1 MKKGYIYFTF
11 IIFFLFNINLM
22 GQIGQVRYYPNDPY
36 FKYQT
41 YLHNEYN
48 NMEDI
53 GYLSYYNYFM
63 EHKKEILDKYKA
75 INGSLPVLAILDGD
89 YDPFDKD
96 LENRIWR
103 NPGEEYEK
111 AYNGKDDDG
120 DGWVDDYS
128 IMNFI
133 DKKVYPVRGGRSGI
147 NQTIGSTLYGTK
159 YPPTALF
166 LSSPEYH
173 GHYMALLA
181 GAEQDNG
188 IGWHGILPAE
198 VKILP
203 LTVYHKSTSCGDTAY
218 NIASRDAL
226 DYVQDMKA
234 KGLINIVAINMSFG
248 CSEEYAFKPDRWL
261 GFDITFGKGAYEAE
275 LKQLNDNGIAYVV
288 AAGNDSHDI
297 DLEPNY
303 PTYPASFNQPN
314 GIVVAAAA
322 SYNAIRALYP
332 NIGTNIG
339 KNTVDIFTIAEKS
352 PDLFQYNYKT
362 TKGFYLTI
370 QDDVNSTSSATAITS
385 AIYTVASLL
394 YPECNHL
401 QVKQMLLD
409 SYMDKDNLYGL
420 TKAFYGMQHDG
431 ITRLSGEGR
440 NGLGNL
446 IGLITKDTD
455 AGEKDY
461 HLNVELR
468 KKICGR

>member
-1 MKKGYIYFTF
+1 MKNLNFVF
-11 IIFFLFNINLM
+11 ALLIILIVSFDVS
-22 GQIGQVRYYPNDPY
+22 GQIDQIRYYPNDPY

-41 YLHNEYN
+41 YLHNEKN

-53 GYLSYYNYFM
+53 GYLPFYNYFS
-63 EHKKEILDKYKA
+63 EHKVEIINKYKA
-75 INGSLPVLAILDGD
+75 IRGALPVLAIIDAD
-89 YDPFDKD
+89 YDSFDRD
-96 LENRIWR
+96 LEHMMWK

-120 DGWVDDYS
+120 DGWVDDYG

-133 DKKVYPVRGGRSGI
+133 DKRVYPVRGGRNSS
-147 NQTIGSTLYGTK
+147 TEALGSRLYGTE
-159 YPPTALF
+159 YPPEDLF
-166 LSSPEYH
+166 LSNPNFH

-181 GAEQDNG
+181 GAEQDNN
-188 IGWHGILPAE
+188 IGWHGILPNE
-198 VKILP
+198 LKLLL
-203 LTVYHKSTSCGDTAY
+203 LTNGHKAPD
-218 NIASRDAL
+218 NIATRDAL
-226 DYVQDMKA
+226 DYVKDMKA
-234 KGLINIVAINMSFG
+234 KGLINIVAVSMSFG
-248 CSEEYAFKPDRWL
+248 TDFSPERWL
-261 GFDITFGKGAYEAE
+261 GFDVTFGKGAFEAK

-288 AAGNDSHDI
+288 AAGNSAHDI
-297 DLEPNY
+297 DLQKQ
-303 PTYPASFNQPN
+303 YPASFNQPN

-322 SYNAIRALYP
+322 SYNAVRAWL
-332 NIGTNIG
+332 TNVG
-339 KNTVDIFTIAEKS
+339 KNTVDIFTIAEK
-352 PDLFQYNYKT
+352 DTKLFDYNYKT
-362 TKGFYLTI
+362 TKGFYLTTG
-370 QDDVNSTSSATAITS
+370 DDVNSTSSATAITS
-385 AIYTVASLL
+385 AIYTIASLL

-401 QVKQMLLD
+401 QVKQILLD

-446 IGLITKDTD
+446 IGLISKDTD